1 MSKRKTQTILSRLME
16 LHPKTI
22 DLSLGRVE
30 RLLGLLG
37 NPEKKL
43 PPIVHV
49 AGTNGKGSV
58 IAMLNAILRC
68 SGYDIHTYTSPH
80 LINFNERI
88 TLCGHLIKDEII
100 QSILNEC
107 EQVNDGAPITFFE
120 ITTAAAFVAFNRVK
134 ADILLLEVG
143 LGGRLDATNVV
154 SPLISA
160 ITSVSIDHQQFL
172 GDTITEIAR
181 EKAGI
186 LKTKTPAIIGIQT
199 QESLKV
205 IEERAKKINV
215 PIYRGNYE
223 WEIKPTKNGMIFH
236 DETSSLHLPRPILL
250 GDHQIDNAGIA
261 VATAKHLSKDKFKK
275 INSRSI
281 IEGIKTT
288 VWAGRMQQVT
298 WPGLASDWQLW
309 LDGGHNSG
317 ASKAICSYIESWGN
331 SPVHI
336 IIGMIET
343 KNVKDFII
351 PIAKNSMSITTLA
364 IPGQPASVDPS
375 IMLSYLNSIDIDKRQ
390 AMDIKSAISQI
401 HADFKNSP
409 GRILVCGSL
418 YLVGEAL
425 KIIKY

>member
-22 DLSLGRVE
+22 DLSLGRIE

-236 DETSSLHLPRPILL
+236 DETSSLHLPSPILL

-298 WPGLASDWQLW
+298 WAGLASEWQLW

-390 AMDIKSAISQI
+390 AVDIKSAISQI

-418 YLVGEAL
+418 YLVGEVL

>member
-186 LKTKTPAIIGIQT
+186 LKL
-199 QESLKV
+199 SL
-205 IEERAKKINV
+205 I
-215 PIYRGNYE
+215 
-223 WEIKPTKNGMIFH
+223 
-236 DETSSLHLPRPILL
+236 
-250 GDHQIDNAGIA
+250 
-261 VATAKHLSKDKFKK
+261 
-275 INSRSI
+275 
-281 IEGIKTT
+281 
-288 VWAGRMQQVT
+288 
-298 WPGLASDWQLW
+298 
-309 LDGGHNSG
+309 
-317 ASKAICSYIESWGN
+317 
-331 SPVHI
+331 HI
-336 IIGMIET
+336 
-343 KNVKDFII
+343 
-351 PIAKNSMSITTLA
+351 
-364 IPGQPASVDPS
+364 
-375 IMLSYLNSIDIDKRQ
+375 
-390 AMDIKSAISQI
+390 
-401 HADFKNSP
+401 
-409 GRILVCGSL
+409 
-418 YLVGEAL
+418 
-425 KIIKY
+425 